1 MRDIVRFGIIL
12 MIVAGLS
19 AGSLA
24 IVRNATEEKIKK
36 ASEEEK
42 REALL
47 EVLPEARVFE
57 LVRKERIFYYIGYE
71 SKDKRK
77 MVGVAFIA
85 EGKGYSSTIVTMVG
99 ITPDGEIT
107 GLKILSQKETPN
119 LGANIEE
126 VRCRRTIRDL
136 FRKRVEQG
144 RVDEKPW
151 FQKQFVG
158 KKLEDLHIDKM
169 ETVTGATISSR
180 AVIDSVREKIK
191 EILGDQGLQL

>member
-1 MRDIVRFGIIL
+1 MRDIVRFGTIL
-12 MIVAGLS
+12 MIVAALS

-71 SKDKRK
+71 SKDKKK
-77 MVGVAFIA
+77 MVGLAFIA
-85 EGKGYSSTIVTMVG
+85 EGKGYSSTIETMVG
-99 ITPDGEIT
+99 ITPDGKIT
-107 GLKILSQKETPN
+107 GLKVLRQKETPG
-119 LGANIEE
+119 LGAKIEE
-126 VRCRRTIRDL
+126 VRSSRTLRNI
-136 FRKRVEQG
+136 FSKSTEEG

-158 KKLEDLHIDKM
+158 KKLEDLYIDKI
-169 ETVTGATISSR
+169 ETVTGASISSR
-180 AVIDSVREKIK
+180 AVIDSVREKIRK
-191 EILGDQGLQL
+191 VLDDQGLQL